1 MFLFLCTECLRTS
14 LPPPNIWLSVM
25 SLQATKLTEACCC
38 PSVGFQKLSNQKKF
52 L

>member
-1 MFLFLCTECLRTS
+1 MFLFFVYCMLKDFS
-14 LPPPNIWLSVM
+14 PPPNIWLSVM